1 LEISEAIVCYHC
13 GEDCENDKIHKE
25 EKYFCCEGCK
35 MVYEILNENNLCS
48 YYTYD
53 DHPGIQQ
60 KSVVANNKYE
70 YLDDEDVKI
79 QLLDFTDARISTATF
94 FIPDMHC
101 ASCIWLLENLSR
113 LNPSIQN
120 SRVNFLSKKLSVSF
134 STQEISLRKIVELL
148 TSIGYEPLISLEDLE
163 KKNLTDKSKK
173 LYYKIG
179 IAGFSFGN
187 IMLLSF
193 PEYLSIDAS
202 SEILKQTFAF
212 VILILSLPLFFYCSW
227 DYFESAYKG
236 IKQKFINIDVPL
248 AIGILALFGRSVFE
262 IVMGYGPGYMDSF
275 AGLIFFLLLGK
286 IFQQKTFDLLNFERN
301 YKSYFPISVTIIKG
315 KEEKVIPLSKLKIGD
330 RIVLRNGELIPADS
344 ILFNGNGNIDYS
356 FVTGES
362 AQVGKT
368 PGEMLFAG
376 GRQVGSKIEIE
387 VLKEV
392 SQSYLTQLWN
402 NFSFEKRN
410 EGGITLFANNVSK
423 YFTIVILLIASIAFM
438 YWLPT
443 SMDKATTVFIAVLIV
458 ACPCALA
465 LSTPFTMGNSLRI
478 FSKNKFYVK
487 NISIIEKIARLN
499 TIVFDKT
506 GTITFPSRSE
516 VEFVGDPL
524 NATEIE
530 MIMGL
535 VKNSTHPLSKNIA
548 EHFKVNPKTSIENF
562 EEKTSLGISGFVNSV
577 EVKAGSLKFITNGL
591 NIHKEKSNG
600 FLNTNAD
607 NSSRVYISINNE
619 VRGYFKVENVYR
631 TGIVDMI
638 NNLINKFDLYL
649 LSGDNSS
656 EKENLMKVF
665 PHSANLLF
673 NQSPFDKLEFIR
685 KLKASGKRV
694 LMVGD
699 GLNDAGAL
707 AESNVGIS
715 IAEDITSFTPASDAI
730 LEASEFYRFSDFVQF
745 SKSSLSIIYYSFG
758 ISVLYHLVGLGAAV
772 QGLLSPL
779 FAAILMPLSSITV
792 VVFTTVST
800 TLIAKRRGLL

>member
-13 GEDCENDKIHKE
+13 GEDCENDTIRME

-35 MVYEILNENNLCS
+35 IVFGILNENNLCS
-48 YYTYD
+48 YYSYD
-53 DHPGIQQ
+53 EHPGVQQ
-60 KSVVANNKYE
+60 KAVVAKNKYE
-70 YLDDEDVKI
+70 FLDDEDVKH
-79 QLLDFTDARISTATF
+79 QLIDFTDTKMSTVTF
-94 FIPDMHC
+94 FIPEMHC
-101 ASCIWLLENLSR
+101 ASCIWLLENLAR
-113 LNPSIQN
+113 LNPAIQN
-120 SRVNFLSKKLSVSF
+120 SRVNFLSKKLAITF

-148 TSIGYEPLISLEDLE
+148 TSIGYEPLISFDDLE
-163 KKNLTDKSKK
+163 KKTLTDSNRK

-212 VILILSLPLFFYCSW
+212 VILLLSLPVFFYCSL
-227 DYFESAYKG
+227 DYFVSAYKG

-248 AIGILALFGRSVFE
+248 AIGILALFGRSVYE
-262 IVMGYGPGYMDSF
+262 IIMGYGPGYMDSF

-286 IFQQKTFDLLNFERN
+286 IFQQKTFDLLNFDRN
-301 YKSYFPISVTIIKG
+301 YKSYFPISVTKIDK

-330 RIVLRNGELIPADS
+330 RIILRNGELVPADS
-344 ILFNGNGNIDYS
+344 ILFSGKGSIDYS

-362 AQVGKT
+362 AQVEKT

-410 EGGITLFANNVSK
+410 DGGVTLFANNVSK
-423 YFTIVILLIASIAFM
+423 YFTIIILLIASVAFL
-438 YWLPT
+438 YWLPQSIDT
-443 SMDKATTVFIAVLIV
+443 ATTVFIAVLIV

-487 NISIIEKIARLN
+487 NISIIEKIAQLN
-499 TIVFDKT
+499 TVVFDKT
-506 GTITFPSRSE
+506 GTITIPSRSE
-516 VEFVGDPL
+516 VEFVGDNL
-524 NATEIE
+524 KDFEIE
-530 MIMGL
+530 MISAL
-535 VKNSTHPLSKNIA
+535 VKNSMHPLSKKIA
-548 EHFKVNPKTSIENF
+548 EYFPNKSNLIVKNY
-562 EEKTSLGISGFVNSV
+562 EEKTSLGISGIVSTNV
-577 EVKAGSLKFITNGL
+577 IKAGSLKFV
-591 NIHKEKSNG
+591 SNTSANREEASNE
-600 FLNTNAD
+600 FI
-607 NSSRVYISINNE
+607 NSSGSNSSTVYISIDDE
-619 VRGYFKVENVYR
+619 VRGFFKIKNIYR
-631 TGIVDMI
+631 SGIKNMI
-638 NNLINKFDLYL
+638 NSLSMNYDLYL

-656 EKENLMKVF
+656 EKENLEKMF
-665 PHSANLLF
+665 LNSSNILF
-673 NQSPFDKLEFIR
+673 NQSPFDKLEFVK
-685 KLKASGKRV
+685 KLKASGKKV

-707 AESNVGIS
+707 TESNVGIS
-715 IAEDITSFTPASDAI
+715 IVDDITSFTPASDAI
-730 LEASEFYRFSDFVQF
+730 LEASEFSRFSDFIKF
-745 SKSSLSIIYYSFG
+745 SKKSLNIIYFSFA
-758 ISVLYHLVGLGAAV
+758 ISVMYHIVGLGAAV

-800 TLIAKRRGLL
+800 TLIAKRKGLL

>member
-1 LEISEAIVCYHC
+1 MEISEAIVCFHC
-13 GEDCENDKIHKE
+13 GEECDNDSIHKE

-35 MVYEILNENNLCS
+35 MVFEILDENNLCS
-48 YYTYD
+48 YYSYD
-53 DHPGIQQ
+53 QNPGINQ
-60 KSVVANNKYE
+60 KSVVAKNKYE
-70 YLDDEDVKI
+70 FLDDEDVKK
-79 QLLDFTDARISTATF
+79 QLLDFTDSKISTVTF

-101 ASCIWLLENLSR
+101 ASCIWLLENLIR

-134 STQEISLRKIVELL
+134 LTQEISLRKIVELL
-148 TSIGYEPLISLEDLE
+148 TAIGYEPLISFDDLE
-163 KKNLTDKSKK
+163 KKDLTDSNRK

-193 PEYLSIDAS
+193 PEYLSIDTS

-212 VILILSLPLFFYCSW
+212 VILLLSLPVFFYCSW
-227 DYFESAYKG
+227 DYFESAYNG

-248 AIGILALFGRSVFE
+248 AIGILALFGRSLYE

-286 IFQQKTFDLLNFERN
+286 IFQQKTFDILNFDRN

-315 KEEKVIPLSKLKIGD
+315 KEEKVIALSKLKIGD

-344 ILFNGNGNIDYS
+344 ILFNGNGSIDYS

-362 AQVGKT
+362 AQVEKM

-376 GRQVGSKIEIE
+376 GRQIGSKIEIE

-402 NFSFEKRN
+402 NFSFDKRN

-423 YFTIVILLIASIAFM
+423 YFTVVILLIAAVSFF
-438 YWLPT
+438 YWLPQNIDT
-443 SMDKATTVFIAVLIV
+443 ATTVFIAVLIV

-478 FSKNKFYVK
+478 FSKNNFFVK
-487 NISIIEKIARLN
+487 NIGVIEKIAKLN

-506 GTITFPSRSE
+506 GTITFPSRSD
-516 VEFVGDPL
+516 VEFVGDSL
-524 NATEIE
+524 TDSE
-530 MIMGL
+530 MERIITLM
-535 VKNSTHPLSKNIA
+535 KNSSHPLSKKISEFFGFNSEI
-548 EHFKVNPKTSIENF
+548 KIENF
-562 EEKTSLGISGFVNSV
+562 KEIASLGISG
-577 EVKAGSLKFITNGL
+577 EVDGLRIKAGSPKFLSDDLIGDKLETDSVG
-591 NIHKEKSNG
+591 H
-600 FLNTNAD
+600 
-607 NSSRVYISINNE
+607 SSSKVYISINKE
-619 VRGYFKVENVYR
+619 VRGFFKIKNVYR
-631 TGIVDMI
+631 VGIKEMI
-638 NNLINKFDLYL
+638 RLLSKNFDLHI

-656 EKENLMKVF
+656 EKNNLMEIF
-665 PHSANLLF
+665 PGSSNLLF

-685 KLKASGKRV
+685 KLKANGKKV

-707 AESNVGIS
+707 SESNVGIS

-730 LEASEFYRFSDFVQF
+730 LKASELNRFADFIDF
-745 SKSSLSIIYYSFG
+745 SKKSLKIIYYSFG
-758 ISVLYHLVGLGAAV
+758 ISVVYHIVGLGAAV

-800 TLIAKRRGLL
+800 TLIAKRKGFL